1 MVIGEKVFEPGIRGK
16 SFMLKQLSTHF
27 RECIFMNRV
36 LIVIGMAVAGLC
48 FPLNISQ
55 FSVSQTNV
63 SQINGVLFYSVA
75 NAAGNQCLDEA
86 VSATGKPS
94 SIGELARANAF
105 FTWKSVVKAKHGDDY
120 AAWSAATER
129 KLSCV
134 DLMSGENKG
143 KWECTRVARP
153 CMADKSFVTKTPSCK
168 EQVTSAYGARKR
180 SKAAAR
186 AEAENGWSLLAQKT
200 YGDDWAFWERAK
212 DKSVDCKKKTKYAY
226 QCIANAIACK

>member
-1 MVIGEKVFEPGIRGK
+1 
-16 SFMLKQLSTHF
+16 
-27 RECIFMNRV
+27 MNRV
-36 LIVIGMAVAGLC
+36 LIVIGMALAGLLV
-48 FPLNISQ
+48 PLNASQ
-55 FSVSQTNV
+55 F
-63 SQINGVLFYSVA
+63 NGALFHSVA
-75 NAAGNQCLDEA
+75 KAAGNQCLDGA

-143 KWECTRVARP
+143 KWECTREARP
-153 CMADKSFVTKTPSCK
+153 CKADKSFLSKSPSCK

-180 SKAAAR
+180 SEAAAR
-186 AEAENGWSLLAQKT
+186 AEAENGWSLLAKRT
-200 YGDDWAFWERAK
+200 HGDEWALWESAK

-226 QCIANAIACK
+226 QCVAHAIACQ